1 MQRHYLTWRPD
12 MHSIFIRGAVTA
24 LLLAPAFAAPVTA
37 GEVRMFDSP
46 PTVSEVQELLAAP
59 APAPTPAPAPR
70 YRSIEIIGG
79 AVKLVQ
85 NNAPAPATT
94 QASYETHEHRKVV
107 PAPVVAPTPI
117 DEASMTP
124 PAQVATAQA
133 QPREERRHSPD
144 QMAFSPDQMAFGFR
158 INFRFDS
165 AVIPADAYEYLDTV
179 GTVLLSEPNV
189 SIVVEGHTDAKGS
202 DAYNIKLSERRAKA
216 VESYLVQKHQIAVS
230 RIHAVGKGEA
240 EPLTTNPFDQTNRR
254 VQFARAN

>member
-1 MQRHYLTWRPD
+1 MQRHYLIWRPD
-12 MHSIFIRGAVTA
+12 MHSIFTRSAVTA

-37 GEVRMFDSP
+37 GEVKMFDRP

-59 APAPTPAPAPR
+59 ATPPIPAPAPR

-79 AVKLVQ
+79 TVKTVQ
-85 NNAPAPATT
+85 NNSPAPATT
-94 QASYETHEHRKVV
+94 QASYETHERRQVM
-107 PAPVVAPTPI
+107 PAPVSAPAPI
-117 DEASMTP
+117 EEAVMTP
-124 PAQVATAQA
+124 PAQVAAA
-133 QPREERRHSPD
+133 QPREERRPPSD
-144 QMAFSPDQMAFGFR
+144 QAAFGFH

-179 GTVLLSEPNV
+179 GTVLHSEPEI

-202 DAYNIKLSERRAKA
+202 DAYNMKLSERRAKA
-216 VESYLVQKHQIAVS
+216 VEAYLVQKYQIPVS

-240 EPLTTNPFDQTNRR
+240 EPLTANPFDQSNRR